1 MTSPQQRLTTT
12 PSTQQRFPTTV
23 SPQQRLTTTSPQQR
37 FASPPSY
44 AASVSTL
51 TQGRFNTPSQSP
63 QQRFTS
69 PSQSP
74 QQRFTSPGSSS
85 EPSRGLSPSQGLR
98 SKSPFPA
105 PSGIQSS
112 LPSTPS
118 LSQQAGYHQVA
129 ARRRSFN
136 ESNPPPPTQNGMLH
150 MAKRDGSIPPLKSMK
165 TEDSK
170 IGLVKSEVLTY
181 DDIKREALGSPEK
194 KPFSPTKMPYMETG
208 CGSTL
213 FRNVAAFSGPTKE
226 ERNPALTAKIDED
239 FSS

>member
-12 PSTQQRFPTTV
+12 PSPQQRFPTTV

-37 FASPPSY
+37 FASQSSY

-63 QQRFTS
+63 QQRLTS
-69 PSQSP
+69 PSQTA
-74 QQRFTSPGSSS
+74 QQRFTSPGSSY

-105 PSGIQSS
+105 PSVIHSS

-118 LSQQAGYHQVA
+118 LSQQAGYHQAA

-136 ESNPPPPTQNGMLH
+136 ESNPPPTTQNGMAH
-150 MAKRDGSIPPLKSMK
+150 MAK
-165 TEDSK
+165 
-170 IGLVKSEVLTY
+170 
-181 DDIKREALGSPEK
+181 
-194 KPFSPTKMPYMETG
+194 
-208 CGSTL
+208 
-213 FRNVAAFSGPTKE
+213 
-226 ERNPALTAKIDED
+226 
-239 FSS
+239 